1 MSLPHAR
8 DLNFSARVYEIR
20 RKRERATH
28 LHSTGSRHQRRVT
41 VGGGCRGDHNS
52 DGAVRAGQGRRQGGG
67 APRADAN
74 AVVTLTARTS
84 AAGRAEPR
92 PAGELQ

>member
-1 MSLPHAR
+1 MPLPHAR
-8 DLNFSARVYEIR
+8 DPNFSARVYEIQ

-28 LHSTGSRHQRRVT
+28 LHSTGSRHQRHVA
-41 VGGGCRGDHNS
+41 VGGGRRGDHHS
-52 DGAVRAGQGRRQGGG
+52 GEVVRAGQGRRQGGG

-84 AAGRAEPR
+84 AAGRVEPR
-92 PAGELQ
+92 PAGEL